1 MIMITKRNE
10 LKPKKYFISLFV
22 LLGAIVIVCFV
33 FGICITSL
41 AYAKENDV
49 SHLSVDNEESVN
61 HLIGQEAPTTID
73 IEVLEDNGN
82 VLMDGGITFNSAII
96 KVNEEL
102 ALFEMTR
109 TPFGNKSEVT
119 PVAYT
124 YGALITEPGYYI
136 FNARNTSG
144 NYMSY
149 RFYVV
154 DTLINQHF
162 VYKRPTGYKFN
173 SLKRNG
179 FDAYVNDDMDRI
191 VFDADGNYEV
201 QIENI
206 YDGRTVDYFI
216 SIDTQPPTINTK
228 GVVSGSIITSN
239 NVTITSVSDDCVKL
253 VVTCNGREIDYAIGE
268 VLDINGEYVLSATD
282 KAGNQTEIK
291 FKLKKT
297 INLIYVI
304 LGALIGVISV
314 IGIGRYADKRRERKA
329 MEALKD
335 ITNNE
340 STQNDF
346 IESDLYEINN
356 QNINQKAEYTNNA
369 VIEHSEEKTKMKAEY
384 TNNVVLELRDD
395 KRTVETTDKD
405 NTGDDVCVLE
415 LATADGDANKESLI
429 EIEQSV
435 YKQEKKTSGGKK
447 SVKSHNPKERKK
459 NKSAN
464 FKKNPTD
471 APMIDGS
478 SGAERSRIDEENS
491 ASDNTNDDN
500 ENQIE

>member
-1 MIMITKRNE
+1 ME
-10 LKPKKYFISLFV
+10 LYIELSSKVNK
-22 LLGAIVIVCFV
+22 VIKQFN
-33 FGICITSL
+33 
-41 AYAKENDV
+41 K
-49 SHLSVDNEESVN
+49 SHIDSGN
-61 HLIGQEAPTTID
+61 D

-102 ALFEMTR
+102 AMFEMTR
-109 TPFGNKSEVT
+109 TPFGDKSEVT

-369 VIEHSEEKTKMKAEY
+369 VIENSEAIMKAED